1 MTNDEIA
8 EKIVEDFFDEAE
20 RMQSLSIYNIIPRI
34 ARALDAK
41 DEESEIE

>member
-20 RMQSLSIYNIIPRI
+20 RMQSLNIYHIIPRI
-34 ARALDAK
+34 ARALDEK
-41 DEESEIE
+41 DEEKENE